1 MSTRPPDPERYPP
14 NGIPLGRSADDIRFG
29 SGYSTETPRIR
40 KLWWR
45 IRDALRRP
53 VRNGGQR

>member
-1 MSTRPPDPERYPP
+1 MVQQPPTRYSPE
-14 NGIPLGRSADDIRFG
+14 GTPLGRSADNIWL
-29 SGYSTETPRIR
+29 SNSYSTETPRTR

-53 VRNGGQR
+53 VKNSEQRH